1 MDELIVFSVSEV
13 TSHLK
18 QVIESQIEPLY
29 VRGEISNYTRHPSGH
44 IYFSLK
50 DANATLRCTF
60 FRGSNIY
67 LDFEPEEGME
77 VICYGKLTIY
87 EKGSTYNLNIYSMQ
101 LAGKGDLA
109 RRFELLK
116 KKLQAEGLFEE
127 AHKKPLPKFPRRI
140 GIVTSPAGAALQDIL
155 NILRRRYPVEVIVFP
170 ALVQGEEAPPTL
182 IQGIRYFNEKE
193 NVDVIILARG
203 GGSQEE
209 LFCFND
215 EQLARAIYDS
225 KIPIISAVGHEI
237 DFTIADFVA
246 DLRAP
251 TPSAAAE
258 LVVPNRVD
266 IINSLKALE
275 EKLTNSIK
283 NKIYITRNQINELR
297 LALTSLH
304 PRAIWQNYKKR
315 IDQASIEFL
324 NLASLMQQ
332 QLHKNSQQQSEAFHT
347 MQYLLQS
354 KLHQYQ
360 QNLDEMTLTLPSEM
374 AKKFKE
380 TENRISMLELQLE
393 SVSPKHMLEKG
404 YALVQKGEHI
414 ITSVQELTLEEEL
427 SLRMKDG
434 SAEVKVQDIHPELDH
449 SNSSLE
455 Q

>member
-13 TSHLK
+13 TAHLK
-18 QVIESQIEPLY
+18 QVIEAQIEPLY

-50 DANATLRCTF
+50 DANANLRCTF
-60 FRGSNIY
+60 FRNSNIY

-77 VICYGKLTIY
+77 VICFGKLTIY
-87 EKGSTYNLNIYSMQ
+87 EKGSTYNLNVYSMQ
-101 LAGKGDLA
+101 LAGRGNLA
-109 RRFELLK
+109 RLFELLK

-127 AHKKPLPKFPRRI
+127 SHKKPLPKYPRRI
-140 GIVTSPAGAALQDIL
+140 GIVTSPTGAALQDIL
-155 NILRRRYPVEVIVFP
+155 NILKRRYPVEVIVFP

-182 IQGIRYFNEKE
+182 IQGIRYFNEID
-193 NVDVIILARG
+193 NVDVIILTRG
-203 GGSQEE
+203 GGSQED

-215 EQLARAIYDS
+215 EQLARTIYDS
-225 KIPIISAVGHEI
+225 KIPVISAVGHEI

-258 LVVPNRVD
+258 LVVPNRSDV
-266 IINSLKALE
+266 INYLNALE
-275 EKLTNSIK
+275 ERLTNSIK
-283 NKIYITRNQINELR
+283 SKIYILRNQINELQ
-297 LALTSLH
+297 LHLTALH
-304 PRAIWQNYKKR
+304 PRAIWQSYKKR

-324 NLASLMQQ
+324 NLASNMQQ
-332 QLHKNSQQQSEAFHT
+332 QLHRYSNKQVEALHT

-360 QNLDEMTLTLPSEM
+360 QNLDELTLTLPSEM

-393 SVSPKHMLEKG
+393 NISPKHMLNKG
-404 YALVQKGEHI
+404 YALVQRGEHI
-414 ITSVQELTLEEEL
+414 ITSVKELTLEEEI

-434 SAEVKVQDIHPELDH
+434 SADVKVQDIYPEPENG
-449 SNSSLE
+449 NSTAD
-455 Q
+455 

>member
-13 TSHLK
+13 TAHLK
-18 QVIESQIEPLY
+18 QVIEAQIEPLY

-50 DANATLRCTF
+50 DANANLRCTF
-60 FRGSNIY
+60 FRNSNIY

-77 VICYGKLTIY
+77 VICFGKLTIY
-87 EKGSTYNLNIYSMQ
+87 EKGSTYNLNVYSMQ
-101 LAGKGDLA
+101 LAGRGNLA
-109 RRFELLK
+109 RLFELLK
-116 KKLQAEGLFEE
+116 KKLQAEGLFEDS
-127 AHKKPLPKFPRRI
+127 HKKPLPKYPRRI

-155 NILRRRYPVEVIVFP
+155 NILKRRYPVEVIVFP

-182 IQGIRYFNEKE
+182 IQGIRYFNEID
-193 NVDVIILARG
+193 NVDVIILTRG
-203 GGSQEE
+203 GGSQED

-215 EQLARAIYDS
+215 EQLARTIYDS
-225 KIPIISAVGHEI
+225 NIPVISAVGHEI

-258 LVVPNRVD
+258 LVVPNRSDV
-266 IINSLKALE
+266 INYLNALE
-275 EKLTNSIK
+275 ERLTNSIK
-283 NKIYITRNQINELR
+283 SKIYILRNQINELQ
-297 LALTSLH
+297 LHLTALH
-304 PRAIWQNYKKR
+304 PRAIWQSYKKR

-324 NLASLMQQ
+324 NLASNMQQ
-332 QLHKNSQQQSEAFHT
+332 QLHRYRNKQVEVFHT

-360 QNLDEMTLTLPSEM
+360 QNLDELTLTLPSEM

-393 SVSPKHMLEKG
+393 NISPKHMLNKG
-404 YALVQKGEHI
+404 YALVQRGEHI
-414 ITSVQELTLEEEL
+414 ITSVKELTLEEEI

-434 SAEVKVQDIHPELDH
+434 SADVKVQDIYPEPENG
-449 SNSSLE
+449 NSTAD
-455 Q
+455 